1 MASFLESYKITMGHE
16 GLWSNLKLDRGGETF
31 MGISRRFFPSWPGWI
46 IIDRIRAE
54 SKDESEF
61 SSKIAENKELR
72 ELVPAFYKANFW
84 DRFAG
89 DEIAKSLQP
98 IANELFDTAVNM
110 GVHQAVKI
118 LQYCL
123 NKLNR
128 NQTLF
133 PNLAEDGGYGRVTA
147 GVLFSFGG
155 SLRDIHVLYKMMNVE
170 QGHYYNELMTRSED
184 QEGFARGW
192 YKRVTFGKQVA
203 S

>member
-16 GLWSNLKLDRGGETF
+16 GLYSNLKLDRGGETF
-31 MGISRRFFPSWPGWI
+31 MGISRRFFPSWPGWV
-46 IIDRIRAE
+46 IIDKIRASCE
-54 SKDESEF
+54 T
-61 SSKIAENKELR
+61 AEGFNTSLIVNEELKT
-72 ELVPAFYKANFW
+72 LVPAFYKANFW

-98 IANELFDTAVNM
+98 IADELFDTAVNM

-123 NKLNR
+123 NRLNR

-147 GVLFSFGG
+147 GVLLSFR
-155 SLRDIHVLYKMMNVE
+155 SSFMDMQVLNKMMNVE

-184 QEGFARGW
+184 QEAFARGW
-192 YKRVTFGKQVA
+192 YKRVTFGKKVA